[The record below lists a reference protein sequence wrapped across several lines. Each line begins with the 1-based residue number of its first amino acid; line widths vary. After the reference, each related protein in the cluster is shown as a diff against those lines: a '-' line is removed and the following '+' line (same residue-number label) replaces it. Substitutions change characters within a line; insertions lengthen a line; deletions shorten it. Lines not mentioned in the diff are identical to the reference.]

1 MISTSILEDK
11 INEYYDEQ
19 MNESQLISYEARIA
33 NSIMIKEYTYQRCFE
48 YFKISNSIKLTKNR
62 LNKKAQEITDK
73 ILADIQKELFF
84 NINPVF
90 LERINKHLR
99 SFFLH
104 IRRHNSQYFYSSWN
118 NRVFV
123 IPTTAI
129 NRLY

>member
-104 IRRHNSQYFYSSWN
+104 IRRHNSK
-118 NRVFV
+118 
-123 IPTTAI
+123 
-129 NRLY
+129 